1 MTTTQITKINVQ
13 ITNLTT
19 TEDGEFITA
28 ASVITMSTINA
39 DDCYTAIRRWSAADF
54 APEAA
59 FTDYANAVDFIVEE
73 LNSAAGEVARLN
85 GLTIT
90 GQSDGD
96 GQFFWTVSASE

>member
-19 TEDGEFITA
+19 TEEGEFITA
-28 ASVITMSTINA
+28 ASVITMSTVDA